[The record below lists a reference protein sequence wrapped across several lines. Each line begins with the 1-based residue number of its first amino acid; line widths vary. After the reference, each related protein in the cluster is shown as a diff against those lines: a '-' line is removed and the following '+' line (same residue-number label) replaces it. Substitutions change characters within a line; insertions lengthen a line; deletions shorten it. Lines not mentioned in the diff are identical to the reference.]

1 MRGRAKWIVLLAAV
15 VFCGLPA
22 NGAHAAE
29 EGEFPSWGSLTAI
42 LDDLLSLLGASTEEA
57 ASVPE
62 GNSGVPGDP
71 QASEAGYII
80 EPNG

>member
-22 NGAHAAE
+22 NGVYAAE

-42 LDDLLSLLGASTEEA
+42 LDNVLSLLGASTAEGNG
-57 ASVPE
+57 VPE
-62 GNSGVPGDP
+62 GNSGVPSDP